1 MMKSILKKAMPI
13 LMSAMLLF
21 VSIGILPAED
31 VHASPIT
38 NLQIKKELTMAYS
51 GVKVPDIVFTFTA
64 TRARV

>member
-21 VSIGILPAED
+21 VGIGILPAED

-38 NLQIKKELTMAYS
+38 NL
-51 GVKVPDIVFTFTA
+51 
-64 TRARV
+64 